1 MFMVGMD
8 LPIWGGKNSA
18 GVREAE
24 RRIASGRAAVEA
36 AQRKAQ
42 FDVREGWFRLRN
54 AQQTLDLYEK
64 ELVPQAELRFQAS
77 EAGYRAGRVDFMDL
91 LESERFLLNA
101 RLMRVMAEGEVGMQN
116 ARLERAI
123 GNGVADE
130 RDGL

>member
-1 MFMVGMD
+1 M
-8 LPIWGGKNSA
+8 PAPCA
-18 GVREAE
+18 GRGS
-24 RRIASGRAAVEA
+24 RHCNTSNRIVCARTIAA
-36 AQRKAQ
+36 
-42 FDVREGWFRLRN
+42 REGWFRLRN